1 MSRVRHKSI
10 WRRLPEGL
18 LTGAGLA
25 SLFAAAPAAGDA
37 LDRPPPLYYVNS
49 HTVVLNVE
57 AAEGAAVQRT
67 DVWISSDEGR
77 HWRSIDSALSGGASV
92 RFDVPRD
99 GRYGCYV
106 VLENRAGRSASAP
119 RDGAEP
125 HCFVVVDTEPPTLQ
139 LHSAERISRE
149 GEPVR
154 VRVRLTLLEEN
165 LAESGARFF
174 FRLSESDAWRDGG
187 VLTRSGETAL
197 WEAPP
202 EAVGEV
208 DLRVVVTDLAGNR
221 SVDQLDRVPVG
232 NIRRRVQ
239 PPATRPAERRD
250 NPLEN
255 QAAWS
260 DADLESGA
268 TSVLSA
274 WPEPDPGDRPSP
286 GASLSE
292 VQRLRA
298 RAMQHLSGGETSLG
312 IARLEDA
319 LALAGD
325 DADVLAD
332 LGQALFR
339 ARRPQEAARRFR
351 DALLRAP
358 EHAAS
363 IEGLALVAVSEKR
376 YAEAREHLL
385 RLSKLRPD
393 SAAIWL
399 RLGDVEHQL
408 GNRRE
413 ALRAWQRC
421 EALSGA
427 DAALREKAARRV
439 RSFTLPVGESGTTRG
454 DLEEKPG
461 SSADRRDLR

>member
-1 MSRVRHKSI
+1 MSRVPHKSI
-10 WRRLPEGL
+10 CRRLPEGRPAAVGFSCL
-18 LTGAGLA
+18 LAA
-25 SLFAAAPAAGDA
+25 SAAAGDA
-37 LDRPPPLYYVNS
+37 FDRPPPLCYVNS

-77 HWRSIDSALSGGASV
+77 HWRPIDSALSGGASV

-106 VLENRAGRSASAP
+106 VLENRAGRSASPP

-125 HCFVVVDTEPPTLQ
+125 HCFVLVDTEPPTLQ

-187 VLTRSGETAL
+187 VLTRSGDTAL

-202 EAVGEV
+202 DAVGEV

-221 SVDQLDRVPVG
+221 AADQLDRVPVG
-232 NIRRRVQ
+232 NIRRSAD
-239 PPATRPAERRD
+239 PPASRPAATASAA
-250 NPLEN
+250 PATSAGAAAS
-255 QAAWS
+255 QAA
-260 DADLESGA
+260 APR
-268 TSVLSA
+268 LSPP
-274 WPEPDPGDRPSP
+274 WPETDPFDRAADRPS
-286 GASLSE
+286 LEE

-298 RAMQHLSGGETSLG
+298 RAMEHLADGEMSLG

-319 LALAGD
+319 LSLAGD

-332 LGQALFR
+332 VGQALIR
-339 ARRPQEAARRFR
+339 ARRPQEAAQRFR
-351 DALLRAP
+351 DALLRVP

-376 YAEAREHLL
+376 YPEAREQLL
-385 RLSKLRPD
+385 RLSKLQPD
-393 SAAIWL
+393 AAALWL

-408 GNRRE
+408 GNRGE
-413 ALRAWQRC
+413 ARRAWQKC

-427 DAALREKAARRV
+427 DAALREKAGRRL
-439 RSFTLPVGESGTTRG
+439 RSFAGPESGSGTARG
-454 DLEEKPG
+454 DEEKPG
-461 SSADRRDLR
+461 SADRRDLR